1 DSITVDAHKLLVQL
15 NVNDAEL
22 EQRRATWRAPK
33 PPYSTGV
40 LGKYARQVSCSSKG
54 AVTDQP

>member
-1 DSITVDAHKLLVQL
+1 LVQL